1 MIDFEDPY
9 IYIPLLIIIII
20 IMLYLTDIIQLNIFK
35 QQEGFDN
42 KKLENDLQN
51 YKQLFL
57 LKKDTDKLDIKKI
70 DKIIES
76 YLKLDELHSLK
87 SIWMLNIHEEG
98 KANKSAIDNA
108 KKHLEMYSTV
118 KATIKGSITFL
129 ENAKKRN
136 NKNAITAN
144 DNDEF
149 LEGNIGD
156 EAEKKSSWI

>member
-42 KKLENDLQN
+42 KKLEKDLQN

-57 LKKDTDKLDIKKI
+57 LKKDTDKLDINKI
-70 DKIIES
+70 NKIIES

-98 KANKSAIDNA
+98 KANKSAVDNA
-108 KKHLEMYSTV
+108 KKHLEMYNTV
-118 KATIKGSITFL
+118 KDTIKGSIKFL

-149 LEGNIGD
+149 LEESVED
-156 EAEKKSSWI
+156 KAEKKSSWL